1 MELPQVGENIYNT
14 YVCNLSILAPDDFTT
29 LSIPVNRPT
38 YFPGNVLNFR
48 GGTRMTSE
56 IPFDVQVIQDND
68 DSEPPE
74 IFYINVSPVRTAI
87 VLTER
92 VAVTICGGIMR
103 I

>member
-1 MELPQVGENIYNT
+1 MYHLFSLP
-14 YVCNLSILAPDDFTT
+14 LLAPDDYTM

-48 GGTRMTSE
+48 GGARMISE
-56 IPFDVQVIQDND
+56 ISFDVQVIQDNN
-68 DSEPPE
+68 DSEPQE
-74 IFYINVSPVRTAI
+74 VFYINVSPVRTAI

-92 VAVTICGGIMR
+92 VAVRICGSIMS